1 MGFRR
6 FKTQKWLWIF
16 ALLFFVL
23 LYLLAISLPNV
34 NSEKSNHFSDSC
46 ECSPTTGKHQLPAE
60 NAENEISDHH
70 NNNRLAV
77 IVPFRDRFQELIEFV
92 PHMHKFL
99 SNQSVLH
106 DIFIINQSDNFR
118 FNRASLINVG
128 FVHIS
133 LLEKFDYIAMH
144 DVDLLPVNPQLKY
157 VNPGDGFA
165 LHIASPKLHP
175 KYHYET
181 FVGGILILTIGDF
194 KKLNGL
200 SNKYWGWGLEDD
212 EFFHRMKQSG
222 IKVLRPDNVM
232 DYSELTERLRK
243 TLYYGS
249 VSKASH
255 SLNSSL
261 PLTRVM
267 VEKFSETDSNLFL
280 EKLCFEYAAELSRE
294 ACLSPCSL
302 VVALIYLE
310 RLCQS
315 NPNFVSSIPSSKLF
329 LVSVM
334 VASKFL
340 NDEGEEDEVI
350 NSEWANSAKID
361 LSNLNQIERQF
372 LQAIEWRL
380 FVDDQD
386 FAETL
391 ARIEFRVAQRES
403 LKRGWLTYTD
413 LDILARQKLLSD
425 TWNVVYDLVIN
436 VSVACMTAYLASLV
450 TLVGSAI
457 VVSSLPWNSGS
468 SPSSPTFTQSTSLNP
483 PYGTKSVN
491 ASSDLQ
497 PEIDLIDSESNLVD
511 SAISEFAFQYP
522 DLDSDTF
529 LKDFTAVALGSYSH
543 LPKPPFLMFNET
555 SISVSVKNFTS
566 PFLYLQHSFCA
577 LVSSTIGYHSDLYAL
592 SPLCLTLAS

>member
-1 MGFRR
+1 M
-6 FKTQKWLWIF
+6 K
-16 ALLFFVL
+16 
-23 LYLLAISLPNV
+23 
-34 NSEKSNHFSDSC
+34 
-46 ECSPTTGKHQLPAE
+46 
-60 NAENEISDHH
+60 
-70 NNNRLAV
+70 
-77 IVPFRDRFQELIEFV
+77 
-92 PHMHKFL
+92 
-99 SNQSVLH
+99 
-106 DIFIINQSDNFR
+106 
-118 FNRASLINVG
+118 VG
-128 FVHIS
+128 FIGPMKKVPLIRVTRPVVHDSHEI
-133 LLEKFDYIAMH
+133 
-144 DVDLLPVNPQLKY
+144 
-157 VNPGDGFA
+157 
-165 LHIASPKLHP
+165 
-175 KYHYET
+175 
-181 FVGGILILTIGDF
+181 
-194 KKLNGL
+194 
-200 SNKYWGWGLEDD
+200 
-212 EFFHRMKQSG
+212 
-222 IKVLRPDNVM
+222 M

-361 LSNLNQIERQF
+361 LGNLNQIERQF

-386 FAETL
+386 FAEAL

-425 TWNVVYDLVIN
+425 TWDVVYDLVIN

-457 VVSSLPWNSGS
+457 VVSSLPWNSCS
-468 SPSSPTFTQSTSLNP
+468 SPASPTFTQSTSLNH
-483 PYGTKSVN
+483 PYGTNSVN
-491 ASSDLQ
+491 ASSDLH

-543 LPKPPFLMFNET
+543 LPKPPFLMSNET
-555 SISVSVKNFTS
+555 SVSLYLKATRYVWQNLFDIGADPSHGSNNLWTDWTLDVRTNFTLG
-566 PFLYLQHSFCA
+566 LYIVKSMLKT
-577 LVSSTIGYHSDLYAL
+577 SSDTKLYRK
-592 SPLCLTLAS
+592 

>member
-1 MGFRR
+1 MGVAR
-6 FKTQKWLWIF
+6 
-16 ALLFFVL
+16 
-23 LYLLAISLPNV
+23 NV
-34 NSEKSNHFSDSC
+34 VRDSH
-46 ECSPTTGKHQLPAE
+46 E
-60 NAENEISDHH
+60 
-70 NNNRLAV
+70 
-77 IVPFRDRFQELIEFV
+77 
-92 PHMHKFL
+92 
-99 SNQSVLH
+99 
-106 DIFIINQSDNFR
+106 
-118 FNRASLINVG
+118 
-128 FVHIS
+128 
-133 LLEKFDYIAMH
+133 
-144 DVDLLPVNPQLKY
+144 
-157 VNPGDGFA
+157 
-165 LHIASPKLHP
+165 
-175 KYHYET
+175 
-181 FVGGILILTIGDF
+181 
-194 KKLNGL
+194 
-200 SNKYWGWGLEDD
+200 
-212 EFFHRMKQSG
+212 
-222 IKVLRPDNVM
+222 VM

-255 SLNSSL
+255 NLNSSL

-329 LVSVM
+329 LISVM

-372 LQAIEWRL
+372 LEAIEWRL

-386 FAETL
+386 FAEAL

-425 TWNVVYDLVIN
+425 TWDVVYDLVIN

-457 VVSSLPWNSGS
+457 VVSTLPWNSCS
-468 SPSSPTFTQSTSLNP
+468 SPSSATSFTQLTSPNR
-483 PYGTKSVN
+483 PYGTNSVN

-497 PEIDLIDSESNLVD
+497 HEIDFIDSESNLVD
-511 SAISEFAFQYP
+511 SES
-522 DLDSDTF
+522 LDVKITTVQIQ
-529 LKDFTAVALGSYSH
+529 LAH
-543 LPKPPFLMFNET
+543 LREGNQKAT
-555 SISVSVKNFTS
+555 
-566 PFLYLQHSFCA
+566 
-577 LVSSTIGYHSDLYAL
+577 
-592 SPLCLTLAS
+592 

>member
-1 MGFRR
+1 MSHQETMHNVRNGKR
-6 FKTQKWLWIF
+6 K
-16 ALLFFVL
+16 LLT
-23 LYLLAISLPNV
+23 SRPN
-34 NSEKSNHFSDSC
+34 
-46 ECSPTTGKHQLPAE
+46 L
-60 NAENEISDHH
+60 
-70 NNNRLAV
+70 
-77 IVPFRDRFQELIEFV
+77 
-92 PHMHKFL
+92 
-99 SNQSVLH
+99 
-106 DIFIINQSDNFR
+106 
-118 FNRASLINVG
+118 
-128 FVHIS
+128 
-133 LLEKFDYIAMH
+133 
-144 DVDLLPVNPQLKY
+144 
-157 VNPGDGFA
+157 
-165 LHIASPKLHP
+165 
-175 KYHYET
+175 T
-181 FVGGILILTIGDF
+181 FT
-194 KKLNGL
+194 KK
-200 SNKYWGWGLEDD
+200 
-212 EFFHRMKQSG
+212 
-222 IKVLRPDNVM
+222 IM

-249 VSKASH
+249 VSKTSH

-267 VEKFSETDSNLFL
+267 VEKFSESDSNLFL

-350 NSEWANSAKID
+350 NSEWANSAHID

-386 FAETL
+386 FTEAL

-425 TWNVVYDLVIN
+425 TWDVVYDLVIN
-436 VSVACMTAYLASLV
+436 VSVACITAYLASLV

-457 VVSSLPWNSGS
+457 VVSSLPWNSCS
-468 SPSSPTFTQSTSLNP
+468 SPPSPTFTQSTSLNP
-483 PYGTKSVN
+483 PYGRNSVN
-491 ASSDLQ
+491 ASSGLQ

-511 SAISEFAFQYP
+511 SAISEFASQYP

-543 LPKPPFLMFNET
+543 LPKPPFLTSNET
-555 SISVSVKNFTS
+555 SVSVSLNNWIS
-566 PFLYLQHSFCA
+566 Q
-577 LVSSTIGYHSDLYAL
+577 
-592 SPLCLTLAS
+592 

>member
-1 MGFRR
+1 MHNVSNEKR
-6 FKTQKWLWIF
+6 K
-16 ALLFFVL
+16 LLT
-23 LYLLAISLPNV
+23 SR
-34 NSEKSNHFSDSC
+34 SN
-46 ECSPTTGKHQLPAE
+46 L
-60 NAENEISDHH
+60 
-70 NNNRLAV
+70 
-77 IVPFRDRFQELIEFV
+77 
-92 PHMHKFL
+92 
-99 SNQSVLH
+99 
-106 DIFIINQSDNFR
+106 
-118 FNRASLINVG
+118 
-128 FVHIS
+128 
-133 LLEKFDYIAMH
+133 
-144 DVDLLPVNPQLKY
+144 
-157 VNPGDGFA
+157 
-165 LHIASPKLHP
+165 
-175 KYHYET
+175 T
-181 FVGGILILTIGDF
+181 FT
-194 KKLNGL
+194 K
-200 SNKYWGWGLEDD
+200 
-212 EFFHRMKQSG
+212 
-222 IKVLRPDNVM
+222 NVM

-249 VSKASH
+249 VSKTSH

>member
-1 MGFRR
+1 MSLRK

-16 ALLFFVL
+16 ALPFFVL
-23 LYLLAISLPNV
+23 LYLLAISLPNA
-34 NSEKSNHFSDSC
+34 NSDSC
-46 ECSPTTGKHQLPAE
+46 DCSHTSQIHQFQAQE
-60 NAENEISDHH
+60 AENEISDHH
-70 NNNRLAV
+70 NRNHLAV
-77 IVPFRDRFQELIEFV
+77 IVPFRDRFEELIEFV

-99 SNQSVLH
+99 SNQSVFH

-128 FVHIS
+128 FLHIS

-157 VNPGDGFA
+157 VFPGDGFA

-181 FVGGILILTIGDF
+181 FVGGILILTINDF

-212 EFFHRMKQSG
+212 EFYQRMKQSG
-222 IKVLRPDNVM
+222 IKILRPDNVM

-249 VSKASH
+249 VPKASH

-261 PLTRVM
+261 PLTNVL
-267 VEKFSETDSNLFL
+267 VERFSESDSNLFL

-310 RLCQS
+310 RLCQN

-386 FAETL
+386 FAEAL

-425 TWNVVYDLVIN
+425 TWDVVYDLVIN

-457 VVSSLPWNSGS
+457 VVSSLPWNSCS
-468 SPSSPTFTQSTSLNP
+468 SPSSATSLTQSASLNP
-483 PYGTKSVN
+483 NYGTSSVN

-497 PEIDLIDSESNLVD
+497 SDIDFVDRNSESYFVD
-511 SAISEFAFQYP
+511 SAISDFAFQYP

-529 LKDFTAVALGSYSH
+529 LKDFTAVALGSFSH
-543 LPKPPFLMFNET
+543 LPKPPFVMSNET
-555 SISVSVKNFTS
+555 SISVHIKNFTS
-566 PFLYLQHSFCA
+566 PFLYLQHSYCA
-577 LVSSTIGYHSDLYAL
+577 LVSLIIGFHSDLYAL
-592 SPLCLTLAS
+592 PPLCLTLAS

>member
-1 MGFRR
+1 
-6 FKTQKWLWIF
+6 
-16 ALLFFVL
+16 
-23 LYLLAISLPNV
+23 
-34 NSEKSNHFSDSC
+34 
-46 ECSPTTGKHQLPAE
+46 
-60 NAENEISDHH
+60 
-70 NNNRLAV
+70 
-77 IVPFRDRFQELIEFV
+77 
-92 PHMHKFL
+92 
-99 SNQSVLH
+99 
-106 DIFIINQSDNFR
+106 
-118 FNRASLINVG
+118 
-128 FVHIS
+128 
-133 LLEKFDYIAMH
+133 MH

-181 FVGGILILTIGDF
+181 FVGGILILTTNDY

-212 EFFHRMKQSG
+212 EFYQRMKQG
-222 IKVLRPDNVM
+222 AIKLLRPENVM

-249 VSKASH
+249 VAKASA

-261 PLTRVM
+261 PLTRVI
-267 VEKFSETDSNLFL
+267 VEKFTETDSNLFL

-302 VVALIYLE
+302 VVALIYLD

-329 LVSVM
+329 LISVM

-340 NDEGEEDEVI
+340 NDDGEDDEVI
-350 NSEWANSAKID
+350 NSEWANSAKIE
-361 LSNLNQIERQF
+361 LSDLNQIERQF

-380 FVDDQD
+380 FVDDQE
-386 FAETL
+386 FAEAL

-413 LDILARQKLLSD
+413 LDILAQRKLLTD
-425 TWNVVYDLVIN
+425 TWDVVYDLIIN

-457 VVSSLPWNSGS
+457 VVSSLPWNNCSSLS
-468 SPSSPTFTQSTSLNP
+468 SPPLATPPPAMSSSFTRVATS
-483 PYGTKSVN
+483 N
-491 ASSDLQ
+491 ASSALPQ
-497 PEIDLIDSESNLVD
+497 PEIDVIDPEVD
-511 SAISEFAFQYP
+511 FSRLTISEIAFQHP
-522 DLDSDTF
+522 DLDSDAF
-529 LKDFTAVALGSYSH
+529 LKDFTAIALGSFSH
-543 LPKPPFLMFNET
+543 QPKPPFLMTNET
-555 SISVSVKNFTS
+555 TINVTVKNFTD
-566 PFLYLQHSFCA
+566 PLVFLQQSYCA
-577 LVSSTIGYHSDLYAL
+577 LIGSIIGFQSNSYAL
-592 SPLCLTLAS
+592 SPLCLTVHA